1 MDVRLSQ
8 EKTRRNPPLAQTVW
22 EEETLALSLLSAS
35 SRVVH
40 GATFVHQS
48 YVRSE
53 LMIFFYEDKKHN
65 FYEKKNTILQN
76 ITYNARLITLLY
88 LQNNTYDTYNVG
100 YSCHQ
105 YSTEY
110 GYFQKKYNYLQYEL
124 LTLQIIQY
132 STFISSEYT
141 VTYNTLCGMLTLRRQ
156 EYFPMKHIIK
166 TNFQGC
172 I

>member
-65 FYEKKNTILQN
+65 FYEKKKHNSTKHYLQCK
-76 ITYNARLITLLY
+76 THYATLLTEQYLRY
-88 LQNNTYDTYNVG
+88 LQCRLLMVTSKKNIITCNT
-100 YSCHQ
+100 S
-105 YSTEY
+105 
-110 GYFQKKYNYLQYEL
+110 YLHY
-124 LTLQIIQY
+124 
-132 STFISSEYT
+132 
-141 VTYNTLCGMLTLRRQ
+141 
-156 EYFPMKHIIK
+156 K
-166 TNFQGC
+166 
-172 I
+172 